1 MINGNHRS
9 HRLHRGDVQIRW
21 PWPAAVALFV
31 LLFTIYLLTGSGG
44 FHIVDEISLF
54 AVTESAAKRGAFD
67 TNAIAWMQ
75 WTTSPGERLG
85 ALGTGG
91 DVFSKKG
98 PALALLAVPLYWLMS
113 ALPVVGLLQ
122 GTLLFNMLVTAATA
136 LLVWRTALALGYGQ
150 WTGVASALL
159 YGLATIAWPY
169 ATHFFGEPLSALA
182 LLASLYT
189 LLRLRQTRRL
199 RYAWAAGLAAGL
211 LIAGNAAHAVLFPFF
226 LLYLWHACRASNSQ
240 RPGEPTPCGRFI
252 GRSSAAGSR
261 LSDLQIV
268 LRALAAY
275 LVPLAGAVALLAC
288 YNWVRFGHLLRTGYH
303 FQAGEG
309 FNGSLVQGL
318 WGLLFSPYRGLFW
331 YTPLAIASL
340 LSWPRFIARH
350 KEEGWLLVAVSGA
363 LVLLFARWWM
373 WWGGFAWGPRF
384 LVPLTPFLVIVLAPV
399 LERGLRSIGSVAAQG
414 AEATPA
420 PIGVETV
427 DNEMGS
433 TLAVAPKGQ
442 GQALA
447 VALKGQRQ
455 ALAVTL
461 KGQGQALPLLA
472 LIVVSV
478 AVQLLAVSV
487 NYVNYEMEL
496 RNIYPTD
503 WADSLR
509 YGPPALYNPWHS
521 PVLGQVR
528 LLCSDFR
535 VYEDLAWA
543 QAGAVQ
549 WDVVAGGLALLALAG
564 VALGLGLR
572 PGREAGGRWLA
583 LLLVPAALA
592 FTGFA
597 LARYAA
603 DPVYGQA
610 GEGYVAILDEIAAA
624 AGPDDA
630 IVTVA
635 PYHYHIPMNCYR
647 GRLPIYGYAQEGLP
661 LHAETERVL
670 RRVLSQ
676 HERIWFVT
684 AGLHPADEHNGI
696 EAWLAEHAFKADDRW
711 FSDFRLLRYGTADEL
726 TPLLVTVR
734 FGPAIELVS
743 AAVAPGPARAGS
755 VLAVEMRWR
764 AQKPMKGNL
773 AMFLQLLD
781 AEGRLRAQR
790 DGRPCGGYA
799 PVATWRPEQVVVDR
813 QGLLLP
819 SDLPPGEY
827 TLIVGWYEA
836 TSLERLPV
844 WSSDGEP
851 LGDYLVLDRV
861 MVF

>member
-1 MINGNHRS
+1 VINGTHGS

-21 PWPAAVALFV
+21 SWPAAVALFV
-31 LLFTIYLLTGSGG
+31 LLFTIYLLTGSSG
-44 FHIVDEISLF
+44 FHIVDEVSLF

-75 WTTSPGERLG
+75 WTTSPPERLG
-85 ALGTGG
+85 AFGTGG
-91 DVFSKKG
+91 DVFCKKG
-98 PALALLAVPLYWLMS
+98 PALALLAVPIYWLTS
-113 ALPVVGLLQ
+113 ALPGVGLLQ

-136 LLVWRTALALGYGQ
+136 LLVWRTALALGCGQ
-150 WTGVASALL
+150 WTGVAAALL

-211 LIAGNAAHAVLFPFF
+211 LIAGNAAHAVLLPFF

-240 RPGEPTPCGRFI
+240 Q
-252 GRSSAAGSR
+252 AVDGSR
-261 LSDLQIV
+261 LSDFQIG
-268 LRALAAY
+268 LRASAAY
-275 LVPLAGAVALLAC
+275 LAPLAGVVALLAC
-288 YNWVRFGHLLRTGYH
+288 YNWVRFGYLLQTGYH

-309 FNGSLVQGL
+309 FNGPLVQGL
-318 WGLLFSPYRGLFW
+318 WGLLLSPYRGLFW
-331 YTPLAIASL
+331 YTPLAVAAL
-340 LSWPRFIARH
+340 LSWPRFITRH
-350 KEEGWLLVAVSGA
+350 KEEGWLLAAVSGA

-384 LVPLTPFLVIVLAPV
+384 LVPLTPFLVIVLTPM
-399 LERGLRSIGSVAAQG
+399 LERGLWSVKRAGISPASTEGVG
-414 AEATPA
+414 A
-420 PIGVETV
+420 
-427 DNEMGS
+427 
-433 TLAVAPKGQ
+433 TLVLAPKGRW
-442 GQALA
+442 QAVL
-447 VALKGQRQ
+447 
-455 ALAVTL
+455 
-461 KGQGQALPLLA
+461 LLA

-478 AVQLLAVSV
+478 GVQLLAVGV

-503 WADSLR
+503 WADPLR
-509 YGPPALYNPWHS
+509 YGPPALYNLCRS
-521 PVLGQVR
+521 PVLGQAC
-528 LLCSDFR
+528 LLWRDFQTH
-535 VYEDLAWA
+535 EDLACVW
-543 QAGAVQ
+543 AGAVQ

-583 LLLVPAALA
+583 LLLLPAALA
-592 FTGFA
+592 FTGFV
-597 LARYAA
+597 LVRYAA
-603 DPVYGQA
+603 DPVYGQT
-610 GEGYVAILDEIAAA
+610 GEGYVAILDEIAAT

-647 GRLPIYGYAQEGLP
+647 GRLPVYGYAQEGLP

-676 HERIWFVT
+676 NECVWFVT
-684 AGLHPADEHNGI
+684 AGLHLADESNGI

-711 FSDFRLLRYGTADEL
+711 YGDFRLLRYGTADEL
-726 TPLLVTVR
+726 TPLPVTAR

-743 AAVAPGPARAGS
+743 AAIAPCPFRGGPTIS
-755 VLAVEMRWR
+755 VLAVELHWC
-764 AQKPMKGNL
+764 AHEPVEADL
-773 AMFLQLLD
+773 AVFLQLLD
-781 AEGRLRAQR
+781 AEGRLQAQR

-799 PVATWRPEQVVVDR
+799 PVATWRPGQIIVER

-819 SDLPPGEY
+819 CDGSTARLTSPKSELAELLPPEEY

-851 LGDYLVLDRV
+851 LGDHLVLDRV

>member
-1 MINGNHRS
+1 VINGNHRS
-9 HRLHRGDVQIRW
+9 HRLHRGDIQIRW
-21 PWPAAVALFV
+21 SWPAAVALFV

-44 FHIVDEISLF
+44 FHIVDEISQF
-54 AVTESAAKRGAFD
+54 AVTESMAKRGGFD

-85 ALGTGG
+85 AFGTRG
-91 DVFSKKG
+91 DVFCKKG
-98 PALALLAVPLYWLMS
+98 PALALLAVPLYWLMWV
-113 ALPVVGLLQ
+113 LPVVGLLQ

-150 WTGVASALL
+150 WTGVAAALL

-211 LIAGNAAHAVLFPFF
+211 LIAGNAAHAVLLPFF
-226 LLYLWHACRASNSQ
+226 LLYLWHACGVSDSQ
-240 RPGEPTPCGRFI
+240 RAGD
-252 GRSSAAGSR
+252 GSR
-261 LSDLQIV
+261 ISDFQMG

-309 FNGSLVQGL
+309 FNGPLVQGL

-331 YTPLAIASL
+331 YTPLAMAAL
-340 LSWPRFIARH
+340 LSWPRFITRH
-350 KEEGWLLVAVSGA
+350 KEEGWLLAAVSGA
-363 LVLLFARWWM
+363 LVLLFSRWWM

-384 LVPLTPFLVIVLAPV
+384 LVPLTPFLIIVLAPV
-399 LERGLRSIGSVAAQG
+399 LERALRSIGSVAAQG
-414 AEATPA
+414 AGATPA
-420 PIGVETV
+420 PIGVETG

-442 GQALA
+442 WQAL
-447 VALKGQRQ
+447 L
-455 ALAVTL
+455 
-461 KGQGQALPLLA
+461 LLA

-478 AVQLLAVSV
+478 GVQLLAVSV

-496 RNIYPTD
+496 RNIYPPD
-503 WADSLR
+503 WAAPLR
-509 YGPPALYNPWHS
+509 YGPPALYSPWHS

-583 LLLVPAALA
+583 LLLLPAALA

-597 LARYAA
+597 LVRYAA

-647 GRLPIYGYAQEGLP
+647 GRLPVYGYAQEGLP

-676 HERIWFVT
+676 NECIWFVT
-684 AGLHPADEHNGI
+684 AGLHLADESNGI

-726 TPLLVTVR
+726 TPLPVTGR

-743 AAVAPGPARAGS
+743 AAIAPCPFRGGSSIS
-755 VLAVEMRWR
+755 VLAVELHWR
-764 AQKPMKGNL
+764 AHKPVEADL
-773 AMFLQLLD
+773 AVFLQLLD
-781 AEGRLRAQR
+781 AEGRLQAQR

-799 PVATWRPEQVVVDR
+799 PVATWRPGQIIVER

-819 SDLPPGEY
+819 CDGSTARLSSPRSELAELLPPEEY

-851 LGDYLVLDRV
+851 LGDHLVLDRV